1 MTAWHRRLLPALL
14 LATLPAASSA
24 MQPATTPESP
34 FSDAELEYLQ
44 DAIARRMLIREID
57 PRITAGLGLSA
68 REAAGRRLRGSGTGD
83 PSNGV
88 VYYWIPIPD
97 GRIILGRREWHGATD
112 YWLLVSSRFALER
125 AMVRIQD
132 EPVPLP
138 EALARRELNRAIAFF
153 RSQVPVVICSGE
165 AQDCRRVRQSRH

>member
-1 MTAWHRRLLPALL
+1 MAAWHRSLIPALL
-14 LATLPAASSA
+14 LALPPGPLCA
-24 MQPATTPESP
+24 MQPATARESP
-34 FSDAELEYLQ
+34 FSEAELAYLE

-57 PRITAGLGLSA
+57 PRIPAGLGLTA
-68 REAAGRRLRGSGTGD
+68 PEARRLRGSGTGD

-112 YWLLVSSRFALER
+112 YWLLVSPRFVLER

-138 EALARRELNRAIAFF
+138 DMLAQRELRRAIAFF
-153 RSQVPVVICSGE
+153 RSHVPAVICSGAARE
-165 AQDCRRVRQSRH
+165 CRRTGQPGQ